1 MDTVFHYT
9 VDSSIER
16 GHCKTDIQ
24 RVGAEFCRIAEW

>member
-24 RVGAEFCRIAEW
+24 RVEAEFCRMAE